1 MKPVCFN
8 NYWPPSDPLHKP
20 LLFKQA
26 EIWKTAV
33 VIHHGGQSRLEQGIT
48 TGFHRHLQTEGT
60 SHVLGRSPTL
70 SHSSWPS
77 KDSYH
82 SDFYLPSPFKYLS
95 SFLSIEGC
103 KRQTLPHQCL
113 LLTFWHLEVW
123 DVNVERVGFLC
134 CFFSF
139 LLAYFCYLLS
149 PNHSICASSRRW
161 HWGTRKQFLD

>member
-1 MKPVCFN
+1 MKPVCSN

-103 KRQTLPHQCL
+103 KRQTLPHP
-113 LLTFWHLEVW
+113 VSAS
-123 DVNVERVGFLC
+123 NFLALGGLGC
-134 CFFSF
+134 ECGKGGIFVLFFF
-139 LLAYFCYLLS
+139 LLACLFLLPS
-149 PNHSICASSRRW
+149 QSKPQHLC
-161 HWGTRKQFLD
+161 KQ